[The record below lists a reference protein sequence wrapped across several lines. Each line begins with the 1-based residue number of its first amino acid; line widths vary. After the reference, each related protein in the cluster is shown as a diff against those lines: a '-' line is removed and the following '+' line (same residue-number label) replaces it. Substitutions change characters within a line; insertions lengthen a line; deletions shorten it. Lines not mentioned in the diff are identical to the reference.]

1 MLISVLGAQPTFILY
16 NNTYIIV
23 QPTFKQSKKMVI
35 LKCSTANLQTF

>member
-23 QPTFKQSKKMVI
+23 RPTYENEKMTI
-35 LKCSTANLQTF
+35 LKCTTPNLQTF